1 MSDILAKILV
11 NPYARTVFVFAGF
24 FIAAKITYLFLTHLV
39 ARLTR
44 KTTTQLDDMILS
56 RVKGPIYYLIIL
68 AGLSAALEVL
78 PLVPV
83 VKVNLSRVVASIII
97 VISCYLAASI
107 INLTVKTWFDQR
119 KAILGKVKEQEL
131 IIISRKILNF
141 IIFILLF
148 IFILKLWQIE
158 VTPLIASLGI
168 AGFIL
173 GFALKDIFANIFGG
187 VALIADKSFKI
198 GDFIKLDTGEMGEI
212 IDIGLR
218 STRIKSFEEGNEII
232 VPNSTLIMS
241 KITNYGRP
249 MVNLKMVIKI
259 GVAYGSDVGKVKE
272 VLLDCVTKLKEVLK
286 DPPPRVYFMEM
297 ADFSLNFRIVFWIR
311 DFRDRFDIQD
321 RVISSAYQ
329 ELGVQGIKIP
339 FPTRTIYME
348 K

>member
-11 NPYARTVFVFAGF
+11 NPYARAVFAFAGF
-24 FIAAKITYLFLTHLV
+24 FIAAKIIYFFLTHLV
-39 ARLTR
+39 AKLTR

-83 VKVNLSRVVASIII
+83 VKINLSRVVASIVIA
-97 VISCYLAASI
+97 ISCYLAASI
-107 INLTVKTWFDQR
+107 INLTVKAWFDQR
-119 KAILGKVKEQEL
+119 KAILGKAKGQEL

-141 IIFILLF
+141 IIFVLLF

-232 VPNSTLIMS
+232 VPNSTLVMT

-272 VLLDCVTKLKEVLK
+272 ILLDCVTKLKETQK

>member
-1 MSDILAKILV
+1 MGEILRKILV
-11 NPYARTVFVFAGF
+11 SPYARAALVFAGF
-24 FIAAKITYLFLTHLV
+24 FVAAKITYLFLTHVV

-44 KTTTQLDDMILS
+44 KTTTQLDDIILS

-78 PLVPV
+78 PLVPTI
-83 VKVNLSRVVASIII
+83 KVSLSRVLISIVIA
-97 VISCYLAASI
+97 ISCYLAGSI
-107 INLTVKTWFDQR
+107 INLTLKSWLDQR
-119 KAILGKVKEQEL
+119 KSILGKAKEQEL

-173 GFALKDIFANIFGG
+173 GFALRDIFANIFGG
-187 VALIADKSFKI
+187 IALIADKSFKI

-232 VPNSTLIMS
+232 VPNSTLVMS

-249 MVNLKMVIKI
+249 MVNLKMVINI

-272 VLLDCVTKLKEVLK
+272 VLLDCVIKLKEALK

-311 DFRDRFDIQD
+311 DYRDRFDIQD

-329 ELGVQGIKIP
+329 ELQTQGIKIP
-339 FPTRTIYME
+339 FPTRTIYLE

>member
-1 MSDILAKILV
+1 MRDILAKILV
-11 NPYARTVFVFAGF
+11 YPYARAVFAFVGF
-24 FIAAKITYLFLTHLV
+24 FIAAKITYFFLTHLV

-44 KTTTQLDDMILS
+44 KTTTQLDDIILS
-56 RVKGPIYYLIIL
+56 RVKGPIYYLIIM
-68 AGLSAALEVL
+68 AGLSAALDVL
-78 PLVPV
+78 PLIPII
-83 VKVNLSRVVASIII
+83 KVNLSRVLGSIVIA
-97 VISCYLAASI
+97 ISCYLAASI
-107 INLTVKTWFDQR
+107 LNLTVKAWFDQR
-119 KAILGKVKEQEL
+119 KAILGKAKGQEL

-158 VTPLIASLGI
+158 VSPLIASLGI

-232 VPNSTLIMS
+232 VPNSTLVMT

-259 GVAYGSDVGKVKE
+259 GVAYGSEVGKVKE
-272 VLLDCVTKLKEVLK
+272 ILLDCVTKLKKTQK
-286 DPPPRVYFMEM
+286 DPPPRVYFIEM

-321 RVISSAYQ
+321 RVISAAYQ

>member
-1 MSDILAKILV
+1 MAKILTEILV
-11 NPYARTVFVFAGF
+11 SPYARAAFVFAGF
-24 FIAAKITYLFLTHLV
+24 FVAARISYLFLTHVV

-44 KTTTQLDDMILS
+44 KTTTQLDDIILS

-78 PLVPV
+78 PLIPAI
-83 VKVNLSRVVASIII
+83 KVNLSRVVISVIIA
-97 VISCYLAASI
+97 ISCYLAGSI
-107 INLTVKTWFDQR
+107 INLTLKSWLDRRKTV
-119 KAILGKVKEQEL
+119 LGKAKEQEL

-141 IIFILLF
+141 IVFILLF

-158 VTPLIASLGI
+158 VAPLIASLGI

-173 GFALKDIFANIFGG
+173 GFALRDIFANIFGG
-187 VALIADKSFKI
+187 IALIADKSFKI

-232 VPNSTLIMS
+232 VPNSTLVMS

-249 MVNLKMVIKI
+249 MVNLKMVINI

-272 VLLDCVTKLKEVLK
+272 VLLRCVIKLKGVLK
-286 DPPPRVYFMEM
+286 DPPPRVYFIEM

-311 DFRDRFDIQD
+311 DYRDRFDIQD

-329 ELGVQGIKIP
+329 ELQTQGIKIP
-339 FPTRTIYME
+339 FPTRTIYLE

>member
-1 MSDILAKILV
+1 MAEILTKILV
-11 NPYARTVFVFAGF
+11 SPYARAAFVFVGF
-24 FIAAKITYLFLTHLV
+24 FVAAKITYLFLTHV
-39 ARLTR
+39 VTRLTR
-44 KTTTQLDDMILS
+44 KTTTQLDDIILS
-56 RVKGPIYYLIIL
+56 RVKGPIYYLIVL

-78 PLVPV
+78 PLVPTI
-83 VKVNLSRVVASIII
+83 KVTLSRVLISIVIA
-97 VISCYLAASI
+97 ISCYLAGSI
-107 INLTVKTWFDQR
+107 INLTLKSWLDQR
-119 KAILGKVKEQEL
+119 KSILGKAKEQEL

-141 IIFILLF
+141 IVFILLF

-173 GFALKDIFANIFGG
+173 GFALRDIFANIFGG
-187 VALIADKSFKI
+187 IALIADKSFKI
-198 GDFIKLDTGEMGEI
+198 GDFIKLDTGEMGEV

-232 VPNSTLIMS
+232 VPNSTLVMS

-249 MVNLKMVIKI
+249 MVNLKMVINI
-259 GVAYGSDVGKVKE
+259 GVAYGSEVGKVKG
-272 VLLDCVTKLKEVLK
+272 VLLHCVTKLKEVLK

-311 DFRDRFDIQD
+311 DYRDRFDIQD
-321 RVISSAYQ
+321 KVISSAYQ
-329 ELGVQGIKIP
+329 ELQAQGIKIP
-339 FPTRTIYME
+339 FPTRTIYLE

>member
-11 NPYARTVFVFAGF
+11 NPYARAVFAFAGF
-24 FIAAKITYLFLTHLV
+24 FIAAKITYFFLTHLV

-83 VKVNLSRVVASIII
+83 VKINLSRVVASIVI

-107 INLTVKTWFDQR
+107 INLTVKAWFDQR
-119 KAILGKVKEQEL
+119 KAILGKAKGQEL

-148 IFILKLWQIE
+148 IFILKLWQVE
-158 VTPLIASLGI
+158 VSPLIASLGI

-232 VPNSTLIMS
+232 VPNSTLVMS

-249 MVNLKMVIKI
+249 MVNLKMVLKI

-272 VLLDCVTKLKEVLK
+272 ILLDCVTKLKETQK
-286 DPPPRVYFMEM
+286 SPPPRVYFMEM

-329 ELGVQGIKIP
+329 ELGIQGIKIP

>member
-1 MSDILAKILV
+1 MAEILLS
-11 NPYARTVFVFAGF
+11 PYAGAVFIFAGF
-24 FIAAKITYLFLTHLV
+24 FVAAKITYLFLTHVV

-44 KTTTQLDDMILS
+44 KTTTQLDDIILS
-56 RVKGPIYYLIIL
+56 RVKGPIYYLIVL

-78 PLVPV
+78 PLIPII
-83 VKVNLSRVVASIII
+83 KGNLSRVLISIVIA
-97 VISCYLAASI
+97 ISCYLAGSV
-107 INLTVKTWFDQR
+107 INLTLKSWLDQR
-119 KAILGKVKEQEL
+119 KTVLGKAKEQEL

-141 IIFILLF
+141 IVFILLF

-158 VTPLIASLGI
+158 VAPLIASLGI

-173 GFALKDIFANIFGG
+173 GFALRDIFANIFGG
-187 VALIADKSFKI
+187 IALIADKSFKI

-232 VPNSTLIMS
+232 VPNSTLVMS

-249 MVNLKMVIKI
+249 MVNLKMVINI

-272 VLLDCVTKLKEVLK
+272 VLLRCVIKLKGVLK
-286 DPPPRVYFMEM
+286 DPPPRVYFIEM

-311 DFRDRFDIQD
+311 DYRDRFDIQD

-329 ELGVQGIKIP
+329 ELQTQGIKIP
-339 FPTRTIYME
+339 FPTRTIYLE

>member
-1 MSDILAKILV
+1 MRDILAKILV
-11 NPYARTVFVFAGF
+11 NPYARAVFVFTGF
-24 FIAAKITYLFLTHLV
+24 FIAAKITYFFLTHLV

-68 AGLSAALEVL
+68 AGLSAALNVL

-83 VKVNLSRVVASIII
+83 VKVNLSRVLVSIVIA
-97 VISCYLAASI
+97 ISCYLAASI
-107 INLTVKTWFDQR
+107 INLTVRTWFDQR
-119 KAILGKVKEQEL
+119 KTILGRAKGQEL

-141 IIFILLF
+141 IIFVLLF

-232 VPNSTLIMS
+232 VPNSTLVMT

-249 MVNLKMVIKI
+249 LVHLKMVINI

-272 VLLDCVTKLKEVLK
+272 ILLDCVRKLKEVLE
-286 DPPPRVYFMEM
+286 DPPPNVYFMEM

-311 DFRDRFDIQD
+311 DYRDRFNIQD

-329 ELGVQGIKIP
+329 ELQAQGIKIP
-339 FPTRTIYME
+339 FPTRTIYLE